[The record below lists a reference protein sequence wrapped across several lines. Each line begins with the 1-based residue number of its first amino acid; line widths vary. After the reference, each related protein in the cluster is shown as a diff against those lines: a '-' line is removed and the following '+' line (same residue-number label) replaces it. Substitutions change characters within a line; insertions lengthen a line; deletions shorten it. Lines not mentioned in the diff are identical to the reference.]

1 MTLAL
6 LIAALILTLAGF
18 LVLLDRR
25 DSRDRIERAKWL
37 QRIQNPQAAVHEHHQ
52 AVTPPDPATSPLPM
66 SDHEI
71 ASMEGGQVP
80 DSQTEL
86 QRIIARM
93 EAVENGT
100 AQLEDGLLQ

>member
-25 DSRDRIERAKWL
+25 DTRDRAERQMLL

-52 AVTPPDPATSPLPM
+52 AVTPPDPPASPLPM
-66 SDHEI
+66 SDEEMAEMMDGRIPSDLAAAI
-71 ASMEGGQVP
+71 AK
-80 DSQTEL
+80 
-86 QRIIARM
+86 I
-93 EAVENGT
+93 EAVENGS
-100 AQLEDGLLQ
+100 AQLEDGMLR